1 MLVGT
6 QKEEDPSDNKDAA
19 SGLWSFA
26 SPTPPKKKKKS
37 LGKQRATIWQAFGCV
52 PRPQGTPVSA
62 EQLFC
67 PMLL

>member
-26 SPTPPKKKKKS
+26 SPTPP
-37 LGKQRATIWQAFGCV
+37 
-52 PRPQGTPVSA
+52 
-62 EQLFC
+62 
-67 PMLL
+67 

>member
-37 LGKQRATIWQAFGCV
+37 RQTKSNDLAGVRLRST
-52 PRPQGTPVSA
+52 SA
-62 EQLFC
+62 GDASFS
-67 PMLL
+67 